1 MATRRQGEFY
11 HTKLARKFYWE
22 EVDEFIS
29 MWGDGLHIADIANRL
44 GCEPEEVFVLAL
56 DLTLQGEIGSRKNGV
71 FGNAQSVCV

>member
-29 MWGDGLHIADIANRL
+29 MWSNGLHISDIANKL
-44 GCEPEEVFVLAL
+44 GCETEEAFVLAL
-56 DLTLQGEIGSRKNGV
+56 DLTLQGEICNRENGIY
-71 FGNAQSVCV
+71 GKAQTV